1 MEPVSALVTVT
12 FVGGVIAL
20 IVERLRARFP
30 GLDGDLVT
38 LVSALA
44 GVGVAWA
51 YDLDV
56 AADVGLAGLAAP
68 FNYIATGLVIAFGA
82 GFIGTLKNSIRAD
95 DPKSS
100 IHSEPA

>member
-12 FVGGVIAL
+12 FIGGVIAL
-20 IVERLRARFP
+20 VVERLRARFP

-38 LVSALA
+38 LLSALLGIA
-44 GVGVAWA
+44 VAWG

-56 AADVGLAGLAAP
+56 AADVGLAGLAVP

-82 GFIGTLKNSIRAD
+82 GFIGSLKNSIRAD

-100 IHSEPA
+100 IHAEV

>member
-1 MEPVSALVTVT
+1 MEPVSAFVTVL
-12 FVGGVIAL
+12 FVGGVVAL

-30 GLDGDLVT
+30 GLDGDLIT
-38 LVSALA
+38 LVSALF
-44 GVGVAWA
+44 GVAIAWGFK
-51 YDLDV
+51 LDV
-56 AADVGLAGLAAP
+56 AADVGLAGLAVP

-100 IHSEPA
+100 IHSEPV